1 MMTSRICSLA
11 LGIVLTVSTIVAPVR
26 AAEAAAPQRVTL
38 RVIAMDGMITDLAV
52 RSATGRS
59 AFVARATVFTPDVDA
74 LALDGAVNFYR
85 KAATPAPV
93 AAPVAGASG
102 APVPDPV
109 AASFQIEPGVVR
121 YLVVLLA
128 AGPVNQRSYRVYAVP
143 DPEGALPAGSARVV
157 NFTSSALAVQLGAA
171 TSVVAVS
178 SSAVLPCKPGEDT
191 QVALRV
197 AVASGANEW
206 QLVSS
211 TRLAVPA
218 ERRVLMFVTP
228 NAATQ
233 QVEGAP
239 ITISGGPISI
249 KTVLD
254 TVPPPAKPAVP
265 GQL

>member
-1 MMTSRICSLA
+1 MITSRISFLA
-11 LGIVLTVSTIVAPVR
+11 LGLVLAVSTIILPVR

-52 RSATGRS
+52 RSATGR
-59 AFVARATVFTPDVDA
+59 AALVARATAFTPDIDA
-74 LALDGAVNFYR
+74 LALDGSVNFYR
-85 KAATPAPV
+85 KISAPTPAPSPAV
-93 AAPVAGASG
+93 GGG
-102 APVPDPV
+102 APVPDPL

-121 YLVVLLA
+121 YLVVVLA

-143 DPEGALPAGSARVV
+143 DPEGALPAGSARIV
-157 NFTSSALAVQLGAA
+157 NFTSSAMAVQLGTA
-171 TSVVAVS
+171 TSVVGVS
-178 SSAVLPCKPGEDT
+178 GSAVLPCKPGEDT

-197 AVASGANEW
+197 AVSSGTDQW

-218 ERRVLMFVTP
+218 ERRVLMFITP

-249 KTVLD
+249 KTVFD

-265 GQL
+265 GQF